1 MSDRRV
7 ALLLIGLGVAVSG
20 LTLAVGEGLVTGVR
34 AEWPAHILAG
44 VLVVIGL
51 VALRQPRE
59 ERRLPGAIPKFGERR
74 GTASVR
80 PNPRLWYADRAAGGD
95 VSAPGGGEVDFGEN
109 ADGESGG
116 GEGGGGD

>member
-1 MSDRRV
+1 MGDRRV
-7 ALLLIGLGVAVSG
+7 ALLLIGVGVAVSG

-34 AEWPAHILAG
+34 VEWPAHIVAG
-44 VLVVIGL
+44 VLVVLGL

-59 ERRLPGAIPKFGERR
+59 ERRLSGANAGFGDR
-74 GTASVR
+74 GGASVR
-80 PNPRLWYADRAAGGD
+80 PDPRLWYANRAAGGD

-116 GEGGGGD
+116 GEGGDGD